1 MRTDESLARYW
12 AGDMKTT
19 STSAQ
24 SAVVDPVIL
33 RQTDHIRLVFW
44 PMLVENPHDRRCCVK
59 GTFIYERKLA
69 NQQWAPYGTIPLSSL
84 KAGEGYKLELK
95 SEELHKFFN
104 YVQPLYGFVEE
115 KGIPRGQKDWISIK
129 GNVAA
134 FLKANQ
140 NDLATFL
147 NAHPQDAASSLAKI
161 LAWLSTAPKASEVAS
176 KLTQLDSQSL
186 PNLNA
191 VIGLSAVKEAL
202 AYWEKNQHSSSEP
215 FWQDALSDRAFVLSQ
230 VFAYPVIKIGERMY
244 VGGKRLDNKGG
255 GLVDFIQRIKSTGSV
270 ILIEIKTPQT
280 RILGSLYRDD
290 VYPLHNDV
298 SGAIAQVLKYRQTF
312 MKEFHT
318 LAAGKPNWE
327 LSEPR
332 CLVIA
337 GNVTTE
343 LKNSHMRNSFELHRE
358 RLQGVTLMGYDEL
371 FERLR
376 CMVTLLEGT
385 EMQSDEDIP
394 F

>member
-1 MRTDESLARYW
+1 
-12 AGDMKTT
+12 MKTT

-24 SAVVDPVIL
+24 SAVVTPLIL
-33 RQTDHIRLVFW
+33 RQTDHVRLLFC
-44 PMLVENPHDRRCCVK
+44 PMLVENPHDTRRSVK
-59 GTFIYERKLA
+59 GTFIYQRKLA
-69 NQQWAPYGTIPLSSL
+69 NQQWGPYETIPLSTL
-84 KAGEGYKLELK
+84 KADEGYKLELK
-95 SEELHKFFN
+95 SEELLEFFN
-104 YVQPLYGFVEE
+104 YVQPLYELVKE
-115 KGIPRGQKDWISIK
+115 KGIPRGQKDWINIK

-147 NAHPQDAASSLAKI
+147 NSHPQDAASSLSKI
-161 LAWLSTAPKASEVAS
+161 LNWLSTAPKASAVAS
-176 KLTQLDSQSL
+176 QLTQINPQSL

-191 VIGLSAVKEAL
+191 VIGLSAIKEAL
-202 AYWEKNQHSSSEP
+202 AYWEKNQNNPSEV
-215 FWQDALSDRAFVLSQ
+215 FWQNALSDRAFVMSQ
-230 VFAYPVIKIGERMY
+230 VFAYPVVKIGERMY
-244 VGGKRLDNKGG
+244 VGGKRLDDKGG
-255 GLVDFIQRIKSTGSV
+255 GLVDFVQRIKSTGSV
-270 ILIEIKTPQT
+270 ILVEIKTPQT
-280 RILGSLYRDD
+280 RLLGGLYRDD

-318 LAAGKPNWE
+318 LVAGKPGWV

-337 GNVTTE
+337 GNVAKE
-343 LKNSHMRNSFELHRE
+343 IKNEHMRNSFELHRE
-358 RLQGVTLMGYDEL
+358 RLQGITVMGYDEL

-376 CMVTLLEGT
+376 CMVALLEGG
-385 EMQSDEDIP
+385 ESQSDEDIP

>member
-1 MRTDESLARYW
+1 
-12 AGDMKTT
+12 MKTT

-24 SAVVDPVIL
+24 TAVVSPVIL

-44 PMLVENPHDRRCCVK
+44 PMLVENPHDSRCCVK

-69 NQQWAPYGTIPLSSL
+69 NQQWAPYETIPLSTL

-95 SEELHKFFN
+95 SEELLKFFN
-104 YVQPLYGFVEE
+104 YVQPLYGLVKE
-115 KGIPRGQKDWISIK
+115 KGIPRGQKDWINIK

-134 FLKANQ
+134 FLKVNE

-147 NAHPQDAASSLAKI
+147 NAHPQDAASSLSKI
-161 LAWLSTAPKASEVAS
+161 LNWLSTAPKASEVAS
-176 KLTQLDSQSL
+176 KLTQLDPQSL
-186 PNLNA
+186 PSLNA
-191 VIGLSAVKEAL
+191 VIGLSAIKEAL
-202 AYWEKNQHSSSEP
+202 AYWEKNQNNSSEL
-215 FWQDALSDRAFVLSQ
+215 FWQNALSDRAFVLSQ
-230 VFAYPVIKIGERMY
+230 VFAYPVVKIGERMY

-255 GLVDFIQRIKSTGSV
+255 GLVDFIQKIKSTGSV

-280 RILGSLYRDD
+280 RLLGGPYRDD

-318 LAAGKPNWE
+318 LIAGKPGWL

-337 GNVTTE
+337 GNVASE
-343 LKNSHMRNSFELHRE
+343 LKNEHMQNSFEIHRE

-376 CMVTLLEGT
+376 CMVALLEGT

>member
-1 MRTDESLARYW
+1 
-12 AGDMKTT
+12 MKTT

-24 SAVVDPVIL
+24 SAVVSPVIL
-33 RQTDHIRLVFW
+33 RQTEHIRLVFY

-59 GTFIYERKLA
+59 GTFIYERRLA
-69 NQQWAPYGTIPLSSL
+69 NQQWARYETIPLSAL

-95 SEELHKFFN
+95 SEELLKFFE
-104 YVQPLYGFVEE
+104 YVQPLYGLVKEA
-115 KGIPRGQKDWISIK
+115 GIPRGQKDWINVK
-129 GNVAA
+129 GSVAA
-134 FLKANQ
+134 FLKVNN

-147 NAHPQDAASSLAKI
+147 NAHPQDAASSLSKI
-161 LAWLSTAPKASEVAS
+161 LNWLSTAPKAGEVAS
-176 KLTQLDSQSL
+176 QITQLDPQSL

-202 AYWEKNQHSSSEP
+202 SYWEQNQRNPSER

-230 VFAYPVIKIGERMY
+230 VFAYPVVKIGERMY
-244 VGGKRLDNKGG
+244 VGGKRLEDKGG
-255 GLVDFIQRIKSTGSV
+255 GVVDFVQKIKSTGSV
-270 ILIEIKTPQT
+270 VLIEIKTPQT
-280 RILGSLYRDD
+280 LLLGSLYRDD

-312 MKEFHT
+312 MNEFHK
-318 LAAGKPNWE
+318 LVAGKPGWV
-327 LSEPR
+327 LGEPR

-337 GNVTTE
+337 GNVASE
-343 LKNSHMRNSFELHRE
+343 LKNEHMRNSFELHRE
-358 RLQGVTLMGYDEL
+358 RLQGITLMGYDEL

-385 EMQSDEDIP
+385 EMQSDDDIP